1 MNKTG
6 LVLKVEKSRA
16 TLLTS
21 TGEFVKVSLS
31 KKHPKIGENYCGQVY
46 KKLIYLRYLRAAAS
60 LLIVFL
66 FGGGATYAYYAP
78 VAKIQVIINPSIEL
92 LINRFD
98 KIVKSS
104 PLNADGA
111 TLLKNLH
118 IKNKNIDEALT
129 LVVEEAKNDNFINNN
144 YKEQGKTILV
154 KVEAKDS
161 DKIINLDKFQQ
172 YISQNKI
179 NTKIDDN
186 GKKTD
191 QEFNKIDK
199 NVNKEAPKNT
209 KIKPVEIKPV
219 EIKPIENKPLE
230 NNNTRINNNVKH
242 KEVPKED
249 ALKNKKSSND
259 KH

>member
-6 LVLKVEKSRA
+6 LVLKVEESRA

-21 TGEFVKVSLS
+21 TGQFVKVSLS
-31 KKHPKIGENYCGQVY
+31 KEQPKIGETYSGELY
-46 KKLIYLRYLRAAAS
+46 KERMYLRYLTAVAS

-104 PLNADGA
+104 PINADGA

-129 LVVEEAKNDNFINNN
+129 LVVEEAKKDNFINNN

-154 KVEAKDS
+154 KIEVKDS

-172 YISQNKI
+172 YILVNKI

-186 GKKTD
+186 GKKIN
-191 QEFNKIDK
+191 QEFNKINE
-199 NVNKEAPKNT
+199 NVNKEVPKNT
-209 KIKPVEIKPV
+209 KIKPIED
-219 EIKPIENKPLE
+219 KPIEN
-230 NNNTRINNNVKH
+230 NNKRVEEKNNSKINNNVKR
-242 KEVPKED
+242 KDVPKAD
-249 ALKNKKSSND
+249 VIKSKKSSED